1 MYQNGQKDG
10 KPDSD
15 YLYHLKHYGHQS
27 NFGYKDII
35 PLWKAEKWNPEE
47 LMKLYKRVGAKYF
60 VSMLPLMGHRNWVL
74 VVDKA
79 FPLQGSNEIK
89 LIDTGETLPHVL
101 DVTLKAINN
110 EEHIRPIIYTDKEL
124 EYLDESYCDGIRTL
138 RKELY
143 KTIQANT
150 AGTKVQTLLHN
161 DVFAKLDAASKLFS
175 VLVLK
180 TETTLP
186 YTSIFIE
193 FDCKYWSEA
202 QENELRRRME

>member
-1 MYQNGQKDG
+1 MT
-10 KPDSD
+10 
-15 YLYHLKHYGHQS
+15 
-27 NFGYKDII
+27 
-35 PLWKAEKWNPEE
+35 WEEE
-47 LMKLYKRVGAKYF
+47 LER
-60 VSMLPLMGHRNWVL
+60 MLPLMGHRNWVL

-101 DVTLKAINN
+101 NVTLKAINN

-143 KTIQANT
+143 KTIQTNT

>member
-1 MYQNGQKDG
+1 MT
-10 KPDSD
+10 
-15 YLYHLKHYGHQS
+15 
-27 NFGYKDII
+27 
-35 PLWKAEKWNPEE
+35 WEEE
-47 LMKLYKRVGAKYF
+47 LER
-60 VSMLPLMGHRNWVL
+60 MLPLMGHRNWVL

-79 FPLQGSNEIK
+79 FPLQGSSEIK
-89 LIDTGETLPHVL
+89 LVDTGETLPHVL

-143 KTIQANT
+143 KTIQENT
-150 AGTKVQTLLHN
+150 AGAKVQTLLHN
-161 DVFAKLDAASKLFS
+161 DVFAKLDAASKLFG

-202 QENELRRRME
+202 QENELRRRMK